1 MTNQIH
7 NLDCIDFMKTLPNES
22 IDLTITDPPYTIN
35 YSSYRT
41 KTKVI
46 NAPKGKGI

>member
-22 IDLTITDPPYTIN
+22 IDLTITGGTPNPLILTI
-35 YSSYRT
+35 T
-41 KTKVI
+41 
-46 NAPKGKGI
+46 

>member
-35 YSSYRT
+35 YSSCWRIGYLFF
-41 KTKVI
+41 
-46 NAPKGKGI
+46 G